1 MVPLSLPKYIMPSL
15 MTGDDFVPAPV
26 GRLHN
31 NWGDDG
37 NSKLVAPDR
46 SFEPLNTGHS
56 LLWPCEWSQTTIKS
70 NILPINFIL
79 RYLQLICQFARGI
92 L

>member
-1 MVPLSLPKYIMPSL
+1 MVPLSLPKNTMLSL

-31 NWGDDG
+31 NWGDDE

-56 LLWPCEWSQTTIKS
+56 LLWPCNWQKIQIKRK
-70 NILPINFIL
+70 ILQIIL
-79 RYLQLICQFARGI
+79 KLRFLN
-92 L
+92 